1 MTRKTI
7 ATAINPTSVLY
18 PVSILISL
26 WWTWRESNPRPEV
39 LRFEG
44 ITTIL
49 YLLLRLLVALAL
61 EAAFVRAARALTNL
75 PILISVW
82 KLIVP
87 VHDPPN
93 GVSYNCYND

>member
-1 MTRKTI
+1 M
-7 ATAINPTSVLY
+7 L
-18 PVSILISL
+18 L
-26 WWTWRESNPRPEV
+26 WWSWAESNRRPKC

-49 YLLLRLLVALAL
+49 YLLRRLVFLAL
-61 EAAFVRAARALTNL
+61 EAAFVFAARALTNL
-75 PILISVW
+75 PILFPIW

-93 GVSYNCYND
+93 GVSYNCTYN